1 MWGRHR
7 RDATF
12 FNYGLGSMLE
22 PGVNISIFS
31 NNSGVGSRAA
41 KNYFPKSIYFFWLT
55 NILVDLAHIFQTYIP
70 ILVL

>member
-12 FNYGLGSMLE
+12 LNYGLGSMLE
-22 PGVNISIFS
+22 PGVNIYRFS
-31 NNSGVGSRAA
+31 DSSGVGSRPA
-41 KNYFPKSIYFFWLT
+41 KNYFLKSLYFFWLT